1 MLILQGSQQLLWAL
15 ELYDLFQF
23 NVFYKKFQK

>member
-1 MLILQGSQQLLWAL
+1 MLILQGSQQLLRAL

-23 NVFYKKFQK
+23 NVFYKKFQE